1 MVVIKM
7 AGEQEVKAQVKL
19 MLKDI
24 GGDDIIA
31 IRSLVS
37 TQKVIKLRN
46 SFHLS
51 YSSCNILW

>member
-37 TQKVIKLRN
+37 TQKVIKLCN
-46 SFHLS
+46 SFHSS
-51 YSSCNILW
+51 YSSCNIL